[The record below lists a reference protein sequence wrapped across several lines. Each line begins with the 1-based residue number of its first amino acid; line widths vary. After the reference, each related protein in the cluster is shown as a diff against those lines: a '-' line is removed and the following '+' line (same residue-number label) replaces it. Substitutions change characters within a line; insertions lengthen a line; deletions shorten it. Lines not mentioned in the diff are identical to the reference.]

1 MQSIFS
7 SLHQHL
13 GQIVEDLE
21 DGDDGEAHA
30 EAQDA
35 AAVGHEPDD
44 GDPLVPDDLGDDGRL
59 DVDVHLGQVLARV
72 DVDGV
77 EEAVLDRGLQSKKQ
91 FHFNIVHDS
100 EGNSRGNWVSYEG
113 GGPTCDVRFL

>member
-1 MQSIFS
+1 MGSYIFAFQEERALQSTSS
-7 SLHQHL
+7 SLRQHR
-13 GQIVEDLE
+13 GQRVEDLE

-44 GDPLVPDDLGDDGRL
+44 GYPLVPDDLGDDGCL

-72 DVDGV
+72 DVHGV

-91 FHFNIVHDS
+91 FHFSMSDAERI
-100 EGNSRGNWVSYEG
+100 
-113 GGPTCDVRFL
+113 

>member
-1 MQSIFS
+1 MQSISS

-13 GQIVEDLE
+13 CQIVEDLE

-44 GDPLVPDDLGDDGRL
+44 GDPLVPG
-59 DVDVHLGQVLARV
+59 
-72 DVDGV
+72 
-77 EEAVLDRGLQSKKQ
+77 
-91 FHFNIVHDS
+91 
-100 EGNSRGNWVSYEG
+100 WVG
-113 GGPTCDVRFL
+113 AIHV

>member
-1 MQSIFS
+1 M
-7 SLHQHL
+7 
-13 GQIVEDLE
+13 EDLE

-35 AAVGHEPDD
+35 AAVGHKPDD
-44 GDPLVPDDLGDDGRL
+44 GNPLVSDDLGDDGRL
-59 DVDVHLGQVLARV
+59 DVDVYLGQVLARV

-91 FHFNIVHDS
+91 FHFSMSDTEHDS
-100 EGNSRGNWVSYEG
+100 EAN
-113 GGPTCDVRFL
+113 